1 MANARQVVYYTTI
14 TPLSNTPPPSLPRR
28 VLFSGRTYFAL
39 VYFAITPSPFRF
51 NAVVVVDAVF
61 IVVGVVGLFTG
72 NYRCS
77 SLEFSEWQQTG
88 TFFFLYRS

>member
-1 MANARQVVYYTTI
+1 M
-14 TPLSNTPPPSLPRR
+14 
-28 VLFSGRTYFAL
+28 
-39 VYFAITPSPFRF
+39 YFAITPSPFRF

-77 SLEFSEWQQTG
+77 SLEFSEWQQTR
-88 TFFFLYRS
+88 TSFSFPLTELQWERANAVLLC